1 MNCRD
6 VRELADSF
14 LCEELLTETNHEIL
28 RHIEGCPVCRME
40 IDGRRRLR
48 GALRDA
54 FKRAPELQPSAE
66 FRNRMRDQ
74 LHEVSKR
81 SARSWSFSTR
91 WLALA
96 AGVILAVSVAGIVFM
111 KRSAAPA
118 EALARDAIGDH
129 QNCALK
135 YRLVRMPVPLEE
147 AATRFDSAYRLLL
160 SAPPDD
166 ISTPDGVARVT
177 ERHSCAYGARR
188 FGHVIMEYRGRVVS
202 LLMTAKDGG
211 MSDVRQ
217 DEIPR
222 VIGRPMNGLSVMSV
236 NGTDHAILL
245 VSDLETNELAQLS
258 RAVSVPL
265 ARRLGTLVPDRSW
278 PAALIFS
285 RPVVELA
292 MASDARWNLTNSYS
306 VGTSGRLADPPKSG
320 VAERIPLSA
329 ESTSLRPAEVLV
341 ATRKSH

>member
-6 VRELADSF
+6 VREVADSF

-28 RHIEGCPVCRME
+28 RHLETCPVCRTE

-54 FKRAPELQPSAE
+54 FHRAPDLQPSTE
-66 FRNRMRDQ
+66 FQTRLRDQ
-74 LHEVSKR
+74 LRDVSAR
-81 SARSWSFSTR
+81 SARPWYLSPR

-96 AGVILAVSVAGIVFM
+96 AGVVLAVGVTGIVLM
-111 KRSAAPA
+111 KRTAAPT
-118 EALARDAIGDH
+118 EALARDAVGDH

-147 AATRFDSAYRLLL
+147 AAAQFDSAYRLLL

-202 LLMTAKDGG
+202 LLMTANDSGTG
-211 MSDVRQ
+211 NVGQ
-217 DEIPR
+217 DAIPH
-222 VIGRPMNGLSVMSV
+222 VIGHPMNGLSVVSV
-236 NGTDHAILL
+236 NGTRHAILL
-245 VSDLETNELAQLS
+245 VSDMDSAELAQLS
-258 RAVSVPL
+258 RTISVPL
-265 ARRLGTLVPDRSW
+265 ARRLEVALGRDHGTFASFLFERPIQSLMLHSFDW
-278 PAALIFS
+278 PG
-285 RPVVELA
+285 
-292 MASDARWNLTNSYS
+292 SDAIPL
-306 VGTSGRLADPPKSG
+306 RLA
-320 VAERIPLSA
+320 RRSA
-329 ESTSLRPAEVLV
+329 GNP
-341 ATRKSH
+341 